1 MKRLRRGFLVR
12 TLLTISS
19 LSLLCCVVVILE
31 TVHEIN
37 NDPRL
42 LRASEVNNHFSG
54 FPSALA
60 SYNTENTRDA
70 ALPNLRSDSLY
81 REQGR
86 TLKSFPK
93 LKHWEEYQNSLVY
106 NTTLEKLPSLST
118 GLLGC
123 SEIKAIKVV
132 RNIGRGYTKTVQK
145 GLYMDVEVA
154 IKSVRLDNEDIK
166 HCVLHPTGNRTVEEC
181 FIFAKYKLAK
191 EIIMLQQ
198 LRHAN
203 IVKVS

>member
-1 MKRLRRGFLVR
+1 MKRSRRGFLVR

-19 LSLLCCVVVILE
+19 LLLFSCLVVILE

-37 NDPRL
+37 SDYF
-42 LRASEVNNHFSG
+42 LRASEVSNHFSG

-60 SYNTENTRDA
+60 SYNTENIRDET
-70 ALPNLRSDSLY
+70 LPNLQSESLY

-86 TLKSFPK
+86 ALKSFPK
-93 LKHWEEYQNSLVY
+93 SKHWEEYQNSPLY
-106 NTTLEKLPSLST
+106 NTTLGKLSSLST

-123 SEIKAIKVV
+123 REIRAIKVL

-145 GLYMDVEVA
+145 GLYRDVEVA

-166 HCVLHPTGNRTVEEC
+166 RCVLHPTANRTVEEC

-198 LRHAN
+198 LQHAN

>member
-1 MKRLRRGFLVR
+1 MKRSRRGFLVR
-12 TLLTISS
+12 TLLTICS
-19 LSLLCCVVVILE
+19 LSLFCCLVVILE

-37 NDPRL
+37 SDHL

-60 SYNTENTRDA
+60 SYNVQNTKDEI
-70 ALPNLRSDSLY
+70 LLNLQSELLY

-86 TLKSFPK
+86 ALKSFSK
-93 LKHWEEYQNSLVY
+93 LKQWEEYQNSPLY

-118 GLLGC
+118 SLLGC

-145 GLYMDVEVA
+145 GLYRDDEVA

-166 HCVLHPTGNRTVEEC
+166 RCVLHPTGNRTVEEC